1 MRTTEETM
9 TKPTIVVPDDYPPVL
24 GPSAAYRSLVD
35 RAHLAYHDSLP
46 TSTEILLERI
56 VRADAV
62 VNIRSSIAFD
72 ASVFARCP
80 RLRALSLWG
89 TGTDHVDLAAAAE
102 HGVAVTNTPGV
113 SAVAMAEHALALML
127 AVARDIPRIDAKTR
141 KGAWPRGFV
150 TQLHGK
156 VLGVVGLGAIGMQT
170 ARIAQGVGMRVI
182 AWTRSPEGKP
192 VADMGIEMVSLDDLY
207 RRSDVVSLHVRL
219 TPETTGMVGRQE
231 FEAMKDS
238 AILINTARGA
248 VVDESALLHA
258 LRSGLIRGAGLDVF
272 EQEPLPENHPLAGE
286 PNLVMTPH
294 SGGVTTEALE
304 RGLQMAVDNVFAA
317 LAGESWHRVA

>member
-1 MRTTEETM
+1 MS
-9 TKPTIVVPDDYPPVL
+9 KPTVVVPDDYPPVL
-24 GPSAAYRSLVD
+24 GPSPAFQSLESRALLEYHPSLPDSGNTLVD
-35 RAHLAYHDSLP
+35 R
-46 TSTEILLERI
+46 IG
-56 VRADAV
+56 DAEAV
-62 VNIRSSIAFD
+62 INIRSSVTFD
-72 ASVFARCP
+72 EGVFVRCP

-89 TGTDHVDLAAAAE
+89 TGTDHVNLGAAAR

-170 ARIAQGVGMRVI
+170 ARVARGIGMRVI
-182 AWTRSPEGKP
+182 AWTRTPDGKP
-192 VADMGIEMVSLDDLY
+192 IADLGVEMVSLEELY

-219 TPETTGMVGRQE
+219 TPETTGMVGERE
-231 FEAMKDS
+231 FAAMKDS
-238 AILINTARGA
+238 AILINTARGP
-248 VVDESALLHA
+248 VVDEAALLRA
-258 LRSGLIRGAGLDVF
+258 LRSGSVRGAGLDVF
-272 EQEPLPENHPLAGE
+272 GQEPLPEGHPLGSE
-286 PNLVMTPH
+286 PGVVLTPH
-294 SGGVTTEALE
+294 SGGVTSEALE

-317 LAGESWHRVA
+317 LAGESRNRVA